1 MTLFTDI
8 ARLYTFSSLA
18 RKEGRKPQVE
28 DLEVLENAAILVSPR
43 GVIEWVGPKADAK
56 AILQKKSR
64 AKSGQRVRKV
74 SLKGAAV
81 LPSFTECHTHLLYAG
96 SRAEEFERR
105 NRGDSYISIA
115 EAGGGIR
122 STVLATARA
131 SERELLRDLESRL
144 LELAIQGV
152 TTVEI
157 KTGYAATI
165 EEETR
170 HLKLLAGLQKRLAK
184 PVSSKA
190 LPRVVI
196 TCLAAHSIPQGETET
211 TWLPKV
217 ETLFPILKRMN
228 ARLDIFIEK
237 SAFSLA
243 GGTVLLKK
251 ARSQGLEVV
260 VHADQLSLS
269 GGTELGT
276 SIGAKSVDHVIEAG
290 EKEIAKLAKSQT
302 VAVLLPAADLY
313 TRLAYPKARQMI
325 EAGVRVALATDHN
338 PGTSPGLDL
347 ALVGVL
353 ARTCMQMTLPEV
365 FAAYTVNA
373 AAALGLGEELGAIEK
388 GRKADFIALHAGK
401 DLWDLFYEV
410 GPRKSH
416 TAIASVW
423 REGVRLAR

>member
-8 ARLYTFSSLA
+8 ARLYTFSSMA
-18 RKEGRKPQVE
+18 RKEGRKPQAS
-28 DLEVLENAAILVSPR
+28 DLEAIENAAILVSPR
-43 GVIEWVGPKADAK
+43 GVIEWVGPKSEVK
-56 AILQKKSR
+56 AILAKKTR
-64 AKSGQRVRKV
+64 VKSGSRIRKV
-74 SLKGAAV
+74 SLKGAVV

-122 STVLATARA
+122 STVLATAQA
-131 SERELLRDLESRL
+131 SERQLIRDLEERL

-165 EEETR
+165 DEEKR

-184 PVSSKA
+184 PQPKKA
-190 LPRVVI
+190 LPRLVI
-196 TCLAAHSIPQGETET
+196 TCLAAHSIPQGETEA

-217 ETLFPILKRMN
+217 ETLFSTLKRMG

-237 SAFSLA
+237 SAFSLL
-243 GGTVLLKK
+243 GGTSLLKK
-251 ARSQGLEVV
+251 ARAEGLEVV

-290 EKEIAKLAKSQT
+290 EKEIARLAKSPT

-373 AAALGLGEELGAIEK
+373 AAALGLGDELGALEK
-388 GRKADFIALHAGK
+388 GRRADFAVLHAGK

-423 REGVRLAR
+423 RDGVQLAR